1 MLLEEFIFTVPAV
14 MGERVYLKEFVFL
27 SRVHIN
33 FTIERGASEALS
45 LCHIM

>member
-1 MLLEEFIFTVPAV
+1 
-14 MGERVYLKEFVFL
+14 MGQRVYLKEIVFI

-33 FTIERGASEALS
+33 FTFERGTSEALS